1 MPSTLISRSFIA
13 CFTFY
18 TLIILYLMMNLRK
31 NNVKIILNVTLPM
44 LFAAVEVD
52 ALFVFSLD
60 FLAEPLAELLDL
72 RLVPGVLGD
81 LDVSGFE

>member
-1 MPSTLISRSFIA
+1 
-13 CFTFY
+13 
-18 TLIILYLMMNLRK
+18 
-31 NNVKIILNVTLPM
+31 M

-60 FLAEPLAELLDL
+60 FLAEPLAEPLAELLDL